1 MKDNQR
7 IASRALS
14 GRSLLLSLFQLMAV
28 MTSLGAAL
36 TVLQTLFLPP
46 LGRSGLEESCL
57 PALVLV
63 IALWFCCRGTVA
75 RLGSYAVVASLLAL
89 SFYAQYFSRHDRLFG
104 HTPGPPQLFVAT
116 GIASTIGILAG
127 IGWFV
132 SKRRWA
138 KQIVTA
144 PAVSQSRGW
153 RAAHWLV
160 DSAIVV
166 LTLLSALLAVLTIP
180 NLITDPLIGKKLD
193 DYAEQRLRFG
203 RHSIRELAEQISDT
217 RSPKRAQMAELMANR
232 QVQPGDE
239 AAISVLKTLAIDD
252 DPRVRR
258 AATVTLRHLI
268 ADAQNTGQQ
277 SSVNPAAEAA
287 WVRGLNDQ
295 DELVQW
301 QAALA
306 VLEQNDVQSDR
317 NTRLSA
323 ITILGR
329 AQDRESVDQAVPALL
344 RVIEESRDDACR
356 RAAIQSLGRIGPAIS
371 VGWSNAGNQAI
382 FRLALELERP
392 GVSERKLAAEALA
405 AMGPAANAAVPSFGR
420 AWEKQLLTLNDA
432 QLLYLIDPEAAE
444 KLQIA
449 RPNAPPQQ

>member
-46 LGRSGLEESCL
+46 LGRSGLEECCL

-89 SFYAQYFSRHDRLFG
+89 SFYAQYFSRHDPLFG

-180 NLITDPLIGKKLD
+180 NLITDPLIGKNSTTT
-193 DYAEQRLRFG
+193 Q
-203 RHSIRELAEQISDT
+203 SSDCD
-217 RSPKRAQMAELMANR
+217 S
-232 QVQPGDE
+232 D
-239 AAISVLKTLAIDD
+239 
-252 DPRVRR
+252 
-258 AATVTLRHLI
+258 VTLSANWLNRS
-268 ADAQNTGQQ
+268 ATRDRQ
-277 SSVNPAAEAA
+277 SGHKWRS
-287 WVRGLNDQ
+287 L
-295 DELVQW
+295 W
-301 QAALA
+301 QIGKFNQ
-306 VLEQNDVQSDR
+306 V
-317 NTRLSA
+317 TKPLS
-323 ITILGR
+323 L
-329 AQDRESVDQAVPALL
+329 
-344 RVIEESRDDACR
+344 
-356 RAAIQSLGRIGPAIS
+356 
-371 VGWSNAGNQAI
+371 
-382 FRLALELERP
+382 F
-392 GVSERKLAAEALA
+392 
-405 AMGPAANAAVPSFGR
+405 
-420 AWEKQLLTLNDA
+420 
-432 QLLYLIDPEAAE
+432 
-444 KLQIA
+444 
-449 RPNAPPQQ
+449 